1 MKNFILNFFGNKD
14 SKGNFEHSTKKFWY
28 NVTSVVVIIVPII
41 LLLIGK
47 VQSQE
52 FLNYYT
58 IIFPIAGG
66 LYATSKDLS
75 INKVLR
81 KKIWAMGLIS
91 QWIAPWKIRGVL
103 GEPGS

>member
-66 LYATSKDLS
+66 LYATSK
-75 INKVLR
+75 IIENKNGV
-81 KKIWAMGLIS
+81 KK
-91 QWIAPWKIRGVL
+91 
-103 GEPGS
+103 